1 MDREQVIAILRG
13 HENELRAAGVAH
25 LSLFGS
31 TARGDQRPDS
41 DVDLLA
47 AFDNTRRISLLAVAG
62 IEQQISRMLGR
73 SVELVEEGT
82 LKPRVRERVEAE
94 AVRAF

>member
-1 MDREQVIAILRG
+1 MNRDDVIATLRG
-13 HENELRAAGVAH
+13 HEAELRAAGVVR

-31 TARGDQRPDS
+31 TVRGEAGPDS

-47 AFDNTRRISLLAVAG
+47 AFDDSCRISLLDLAG
-62 IEQQISRMLGR
+62 IEIKLSELLGR
-73 SVELVEEGT
+73 KVDLIEESA
-82 LKPRVRERVEAE
+82 LKPRIRASVEGD

>member
-1 MDREQVIAILRG
+1 MRRNCAPQSDPAVVIRLDG
-13 HENELRAAGVAH
+13 P
-25 LSLFGS
+25 
-31 TARGDQRPDS
+31 GDQRPDS

-47 AFDNTRRISLLAVAG
+47 AFDSARRISLLDVAG

-73 SVELVEEGT
+73 AVELVEEGT
-82 LKPRVRERVEAE
+82 LMPRVRKSVDAE

>member
-1 MDREQVIAILRG
+1 MDRDSVIVALRAR
-13 HENELRAAGVAH
+13 EAELRAAGVIR

-31 TARGDQRPDS
+31 TARGEARPDS

-47 AFDNTRRISLLAVAG
+47 AYDSSRRISLLAIAG
-62 IEQQISRMLGR
+62 LELQLAEWLGR
-73 SVELVEEGT
+73 KVDLVEEGT
-82 LKPRVRERVEAE
+82 LKPRVRAEVEAE